1 MFSHSPV
8 HLSHLGSSV
17 GTLVSGPHSHI
28 SASVM
33 VWGWGPRI
41 CISSNSQ
48 TMLMLPVQ
56 GPCFGNQS
64 PGRWSLG
71 AHWTLLGSFLVKI

>member
-17 GTLVSGPHSHI
+17 GTPVAGPHSHI

-56 GPCFGNQS
+56 GPCFGNQA
-64 PGRWSLG
+64 PGHWGLV
-71 AHWTLLGSFLVKI
+71 AHWTLLGSLLVKI

>member
-1 MFSHSPV
+1 MFSNSPV
-8 HLSHLGSSV
+8 HLNHLGSSV
-17 GTLVSGPHSHI
+17 GTLVAGPHSHI

-56 GPCFGNQS
+56 G
-64 PGRWSLG
+64 RALG
-71 AHWTLLGSFLVKI
+71 TRLQD